1 MGVSG
6 LFHVLDS
13 KKHVLHG
20 MEAKRG
26 VFQGYPTQTIAHF
39 VPQNGLK
46 KQIVGHKQCFGGL
59 GGYVKPRKPHFAGS

>member
-20 MEAKRG
+20 MEAKKG
-26 VFQGYPTQTIAHF
+26 VFQGCPT
-39 VPQNGLK
+39 
-46 KQIVGHKQCFGGL
+46 HKLPIFCF
-59 GGYVKPRKPHFAGS
+59 KMA